1 MNTDPKHLFNGKI
14 TPEEIVTWIAGDAAM
29 LAEHERRVRVHVEV
43 RVGMS
48 RNLGLSQKNVRINI
62 KKKTG

>member
-1 MNTDPKHLFNGKI
+1 MVRELKKQVAQ
-14 TPEEIVTWIAGDAAM
+14 PEQIVTWIAGDAAM

-48 RNLGLSQKNVRINI
+48 RNLGLL
-62 KKKTG
+62 KKVPVSERRKEI